1 MNTTTLLIKNMVCNR
16 CILAVENI
24 LKNNMIPFQKINI
37 GEIRLMLAPST
48 NEKEQ
53 LNEELNAL
61 GFEIIDN
68 KTGGLIEKIK
78 NLVIKRARN
87 EVDEKAIRVN
97 LSTYLSE
104 NVHHEYTYLSSLF
117 SFVEGRT
124 IENYFI
130 EQRIEKAKEL
140 LIYDQMTLSQIAC
153 ELNFCGVSHLS
164 KQFKNITGLT
174 PTFFKGMA
182 IAHRFAIDKI

>member
-24 LKNNMIPFQKINI
+24 LKNNMIPFQKVNI

-78 NLVIKRARN
+78 T
-87 EVDEKAIRVN
+87 
-97 LSTYLSE
+97 S
-104 NVHHEYTYLSSLF
+104 
-117 SFVEGRT
+117 
-124 IENYFI
+124 
-130 EQRIEKAKEL
+130 
-140 LIYDQMTLSQIAC
+140 
-153 ELNFCGVSHLS
+153 
-164 KQFKNITGLT
+164 
-174 PTFFKGMA
+174 
-182 IAHRFAIDKI
+182 